1 MTKVK
6 TCYQSVVIYTYIKM
20 LFYGRI
26 ELYKATDV
34 NNNGNSH
41 KHIMCHF
48 LYILNTNLRFKPK
61 MCNVSNNLMMR
72 AMSFE

>member
-1 MTKVK
+1 
-6 TCYQSVVIYTYIKM
+6 M

-41 KHIMCHF
+41 KHMRHF

-61 MCNVSNNLMMR
+61 MCNGSNNLMMR